1 MGKIL
6 SMHDL
11 KKETPSGNR
20 VLLHLRSE
28 LHTDSRP
35 RRATPELQGIF
46 KAVPTSSLIVL
57 EVRNMNK
64 GKALWKAALS
74 GLTDISVSLGA
85 GSHIQCEVRECV
97 ISVPKMLRFIYVQER
112 FVPGVPQHNA
122 VRVSG
127 G

>member
-1 MGKIL
+1 
-6 SMHDL
+6 
-11 KKETPSGNR
+11 
-20 VLLHLRSE
+20 
-28 LHTDSRP
+28 
-35 RRATPELQGIF
+35 
-46 KAVPTSSLIVL
+46 
-57 EVRNMNK
+57 MNK

-122 VRVSG
+122 IRVSG